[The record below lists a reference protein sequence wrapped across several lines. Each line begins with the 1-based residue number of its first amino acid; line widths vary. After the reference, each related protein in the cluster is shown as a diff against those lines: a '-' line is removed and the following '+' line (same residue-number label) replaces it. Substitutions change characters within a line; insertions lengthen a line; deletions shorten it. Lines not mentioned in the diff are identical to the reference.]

1 MKESFFCNI
10 CIEEGL
16 NDHFEVEV
24 NETFFESP
32 EVECSNGHK
41 FILANS
47 TPKFDYLFTM
57 AVEEYKKA
65 NYAQSVLM
73 LYSGYESYLKDFVAT
88 YLMSQL
94 EDMAKVEQVLKEINL
109 SERIKGA
116 FVSIYAILFKEVYR
130 NEIEKKHSSIR
141 NKVFHAGYFPSEEE
155 CMKMGNTILSVIM
168 EINKKY
174 IDLGKASGWTAYDLL
189 NYNTDRTI
197 YNCEKKGIQLGVGS
211 PDQVQSF
218 SSNKGIFSPGAIL
231 PEVPTDPF
239 EILTSKV

>member
-1 MKESFFCNI
+1 MKDTFFCDI

-24 NETFFESP
+24 NENFFESP

-47 TPKFDYLFTM
+47 TPKFDYLFSM
-57 AVEEYKKA
+57 AVEEYKKS
-65 NYAQSVLM
+65 NYSQCVLM

-94 EDMAKVEQVLKEINL
+94 KDMDRVEQTLKEINR
-109 SERIKGA
+109 SERINGA
-116 FVSIYAILFKEVYR
+116 FVSIYSILFKEVYR

-141 NKVFHAGYFPSEEE
+141 NKVFHAGYFPSKEE
-155 CMKMGNTILSVIM
+155 CMKMGNEILSIIM

-174 IDLGKASGWTAYDLL
+174 LDLGKASGWTTYDLL

-197 YNCEKKGIQLGVGS
+197 FHCEKKGVEWGVGS

-218 SSNKGIFSPGAIL
+218 SSNKGIFSPGSIL
-231 PEVPTDPF
+231 PEIPTDPF
-239 EILTSKV
+239 KILTSKV